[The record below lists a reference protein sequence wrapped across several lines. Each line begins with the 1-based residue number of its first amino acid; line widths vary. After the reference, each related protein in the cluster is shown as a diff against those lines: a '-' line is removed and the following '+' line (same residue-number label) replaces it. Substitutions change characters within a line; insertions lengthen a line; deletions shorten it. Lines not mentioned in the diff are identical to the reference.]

1 MKRNFHCTSKQNVG
15 QIKNEIAES
24 KNTIIT
30 EAKEG
35 INAQE
40 RIPCWAEKLSYTYYP
55 CTGKQGI

>member
-1 MKRNFHCTSKQNVG
+1 MKLQRR
-15 QIKNEIAES
+15 
-24 KNTIIT
+24 NTIIA

-40 RIPCWAEKLSYTYYP
+40 RTPRGAEKGSYSYYP